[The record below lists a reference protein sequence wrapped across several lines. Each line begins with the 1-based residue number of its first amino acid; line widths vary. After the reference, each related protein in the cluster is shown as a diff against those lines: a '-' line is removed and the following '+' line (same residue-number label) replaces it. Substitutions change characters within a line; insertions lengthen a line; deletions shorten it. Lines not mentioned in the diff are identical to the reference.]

1 MVAAVKIK
9 IIDEDAQTEA
19 QKEKKELSAPKA
31 PKKRVAKKTTK
42 VSVKTPKKNVTAEK
56 SERKTPLKKK
66 AVKKK
71 ALVVEKEIKKDS
83 VIEVSKNKEEVL
95 DLKKEKI
102 DAKEEIKKDIFANI
116 DSVKKIVEEEGSGEK
131 IDKNDKQN
139 ISPDIQNKKDR
150 DTVIGNLNNKDES
163 SDLEAVKDRS
173 SDSKSTE
180 NGAEN
185 DDEGD
190 EYLEENHNNKSLNLY
205 KKIAYFFIFLVLILV
220 SVVLYFSFVRVK
232 IVLIPNQEKISNN
245 MIFDIYDKD
254 KGDAQGSMI
263 SGVIREEAIESLDV
277 FEAGGTEVIGK
288 EAVGEITI
296 INNYTQN
303 QPLVAST
310 RMIPVNDP
318 DKLFR
323 LKETVNIPAGGEI
336 KAEIYADEPSPE
348 MAIKATRFTIPGL
361 WAGLQDKIYAESK
374 SDIVYRQKVKKYILE
389 SDFDD
394 AKRGLRQT
402 LLSEAK
408 AEINEAYKE
417 YGEIIYKIDENSI
430 VSDFSDEAGDE
441 LDEFEASI
449 KADVVIVAFDEK
461 KAALMAQQKFTSSLS
476 SNKELISF
484 DEDNIIYAL
493 NNYDVDKGEATVN
506 ASFEGRV
513 SLKENSNIVEV
524 DNILGLKKDQLD
536 VYLGDLSDIAGY
548 EIKFY
553 PSFLPDFLKKVP
565 RLVDKIEV
573 EIKK

>member
-1 MVAAVKIK
+1 MVAAIKIK
-9 IIDEDAQTEA
+9 IIDEDAQNKA
-19 QKEKKELSAPKA
+19 PGLNKKSVKA
-31 PKKRVAKKTTK
+31 PKKK
-42 VSVKTPKKNVTAEK
+42 VV
-56 SERKTPLKKK
+56 KK
-66 AVKKK
+66 A
-71 ALVVEKEIKKDS
+71 EIKKKI
-83 VIEVSKNKEEVL
+83 VRKAPAKKKILKKEIVVSKDEIKINAL
-95 DLKKEKI
+95 DLKKK
-102 DAKEEIKKDIFANI
+102 EIKKDIFANI
-116 DSVKKIVEEEGSGEK
+116 DSVKKIVEEETAHDEK
-131 IDKNDKQN
+131 QETLKKV
-139 ISPDIQNKKDR
+139 NKGQKDR
-150 DTVIGNLNNKDES
+150 ETVIENLNNNDGS
-163 SDLEAVKDRS
+163 SGAEGSSNLVDKMEDRS
-173 SDSKSTE
+173 SD
-180 NGAEN
+180 AEAMEDRPSDVEDFSN
-185 DDEGD
+185 LADKMEDRSDD
-190 EYLEENHNNKSLNLY
+190 EYLETNHNNKSLNLY

-220 SVVLYFSFVRVK
+220 LVVLYFSFVRVK
-232 IVLIPNQEKISNN
+232 IILIPNQEKISNN
-245 MIFDIYDKD
+245 MIFDIRDKE
-254 KGDAQGSMI
+254 KGEVEGSI
-263 SGVIREEAIESLDV
+263 IPGAIREEAIESSDV
-277 FEAGGTEVIGK
+277 FEASGTEVIGK

-296 INNYTQN
+296 INNYSQN

-310 RMIPVNDP
+310 RMIPVNNP

-336 KAEIYADEPSPE
+336 KAEIYADDPSPE
-348 MAIKATRFTIPGL
+348 MAIKSTRFTIPGL
-361 WAGLQDKIYAESK
+361 WAGLQDKIYAESEN
-374 SDIVYRQKVKKYILE
+374 DIVYRQKVKKYIVE

-394 AKRGLRQT
+394 AKRDLRQK

-408 AEINEAYKE
+408 AEINESYKE

-430 VSDFSDEAGDE
+430 VSNFDNKAGDE

-449 KADVVIVAFDEK
+449 KAQVVIVAFDEE
-461 KAALMAQQKFTSSLS
+461 KAALMAQKKFISSLS

-513 SLKENSNIVEV
+513 SIKENSNIIEV